1 MNQRKPQRSGD
12 RRPRKSSNG
21 EKSSGQGNSSRNQ
34 GRRRFPG
41 FGKRR
46 GNRPEQGNRRQ
57 SRGQSGGDRGSRV
70 LIIGSGGREH
80 ALALKINSS
89 RRVSKVFAIPGSA
102 AMGEFAQC
110 VNIRQDS
117 VGDLAAFASRNR
129 IDLTIVGPETPLAA
143 GIVDH
148 FTKRSLRI
156 FGPTRNAARL
166 ESSKSFAKHFM
177 RRHSIPTASYR
188 VYSDPNAAI
197 TFLRTAEYP
206 LVIKA
211 DGLAAGKGVV
221 IVNDFASAED
231 TVKQM
236 MIKRA
241 FGKAGDT
248 ILVESCLQGPEVSMM
263 AFCDGDSYWLM
274 PPAQDHK
281 RIGEGDIGPN
291 TGGMGAYC
299 PVEFIDEELRH
310 EIDERI
316 FAPVLK
322 GMAKEGYPI
331 KGILYV
337 GLMLTTSG
345 PKVLEFNCRFGDPE
359 TQVVL
364 PLLESDLFEIMLKI
378 ANHRPSSVSQ
388 SARKQSR
395 KNEPKRDSK
404 ESDSKESE
412 SNGVQFLR
420 DMIDKYDTEEE
431 QETAPPASSPAKQ
444 LQIKWSDKV
453 SATVT
458 LASRGYPG
466 RADSGKK
473 ISGLDKVDRSK
484 VTVYHAGTSKVSGNW
499 TTSGGR
505 VLNVT
510 GLGENLDS
518 ALASTYREIQKISF
532 NGMQFRRDIGKTKGA
547 VGSSRQVEPSAN

>member
-1 MNQRKPQRSGD
+1 MNPRKSQRSGD
-12 RRPRKSSNG
+12 RRPRKSSSG
-21 EKSSGQGNSSRNQ
+21 EKSSGQGKSSQNQ

-41 FGKRR
+41 LGKRR
-46 GNRPEQGNRRQ
+46 GNSPDQGNRRQ
-57 SRGQSGGDRGSRV
+57 YRGQRGGDRGSRV

-80 ALALKINSS
+80 ALALKISSS
-89 RRVSKVFAIPGSA
+89 RRVSKVFAVPGSA
-102 AMGEFAQC
+102 AMAEFAQC
-110 VNIRQDS
+110 VNIRQDN
-117 VGDLAAFASRNR
+117 VGDIASFASRNQ
-129 IDLTIVGPETPLAA
+129 IDLTIVGPEAPLAA

-148 FTKRSLRI
+148 FTKRSLKI

-166 ESSKSFAKHFM
+166 ESSKSFARHFM
-177 RRHSIPTASYR
+177 RRHNIPTASYR
-188 VYSDPNAAI
+188 VYDDPNAAI
-197 TFLRTAEYP
+197 SFLRTAEYP

-221 IVNDFASAED
+221 IVNDFALAED

-236 MIKRA
+236 MIKRT
-241 FGKAGDT
+241 FGKAGET
-248 ILVESCLQGPEVSMM
+248 ILIESCLEGPEASIM

-299 PVEFIDEELRH
+299 PVSFIDEEFR
-310 EIDERI
+310 EVIDERV

-322 GMAKEGYPI
+322 GMAREGYPF
-331 KGILYV
+331 KGILYA
-337 GLMLTTSG
+337 GLMLTSSG

-364 PLLESDLFEIMLKI
+364 PLLESDLFDIMLKI
-378 ANHRPSSVSQ
+378 ANHRPTGVSQ
-388 SARKQSR
+388 SPRKQSR
-395 KNEPKRDSK
+395 KDESKR
-404 ESDSKESE
+404 DSKESE

-420 DMIDKYDTEEE
+420 DLIDKYDTDD
-431 QETAPPASSPAKQ
+431 ETEPSAPSKKPQ
-444 LQIKWSDKV
+444 LQWSDKV

-466 RADSGKK
+466 RPDVGKK
-473 ISGLDKVDRSK
+473 ISGLDKVDSAK
-484 VTVYHAGTSKVSGNW
+484 VTVYHAGTSKVGGNW

-510 GLGENLDS
+510 GFGENLDS
-518 ALASTYREIQKISF
+518 ALATTYREIQKISF
-532 NGMQFRRDIGKTKGA
+532 TGMQFRRDIGKTKGA
-547 VGSSRQVEPSAN
+547 VGAGASREVAPSSN